1 MEDVDPDWVYTNASR
16 RFATYTNL
24 DPGEYIFK
32 VRGSNNDGIWNN
44 TGTSLKVI
52 IKPPW
57 WQTKLAYFLYIL
69 GIIALT
75 ISAWRFQ
82 IHRLKIRHQMEM
94 NKLRTEKLEEIDRV
108 KSRFFA
114 NISHEFRTPLTLIL
128 SPVRQM
134 LSGEFSGNFKEQY
147 KMIIRSGERLLH
159 LINQLL
165 DLSKLESGKM
175 KLQPTNIDIVR
186 FTNSLCQAFDS
197 LAIRRQIHL
206 KFSAEQEMQEV
217 YLDPEKYQTVINN
230 LLSNAIKA
238 APDGGEV
245 EVDLRFAKQEL
256 QTAGRIHEKKWI
268 SDKFRNNNYEWI
280 QISVSNT
287 GPEIPSDQ
295 LDYIFDRFYQ
305 AGNMYKKDE
314 EGTGIGLAL
323 VKELVELH
331 HGKICIESNSDTK
344 TTFSILLPLGKEH
357 LKPDELTGK
366 NRSKIFSRGPESD
379 ILPDKKEESDRTEIK
394 DHHPKTSILIVEDN
408 ADLRRHICI
417 HMNHAYSIIEA
428 ENGEE
433 GFRLATEKSPEII
446 ISDVMMPVMDGFEFC
461 EKIKTDERTSHIPVI
476 LLTARAGQ
484 EDKIEGL
491 ETGADD
497 YVTKPFDIRELK
509 VRIRNLIEQRRKL
522 MGKFA
527 RNADFLI
534 GNIAST
540 SVDEKFIK
548 RILDIIFK
556 HISEADFHMEDLAE
570 ESGISRS
577 QLHRKI
583 SGVFGQ
589 SPGEFL
595 RTIRLKHG
603 AELLKEKTANISE
616 IAYQVGFD
624 NPANFSTS
632 FRRQFGIP
640 PSEYR
645 KNLHNA

>member
-1 MEDVDPDWVYTNASR
+1 
-16 RFATYTNL
+16 
-24 DPGEYIFK
+24 
-32 VRGSNNDGIWNN
+32 
-44 TGTSLKVI
+44 
-52 IKPPW
+52 
-57 WQTKLAYFLYIL
+57 
-69 GIIALT
+69 
-75 ISAWRFQ
+75 
-82 IHRLKIRHQMEM
+82 
-94 NKLRTEKLEEIDRV
+94 
-108 KSRFFA
+108 
-114 NISHEFRTPLTLIL
+114 
-128 SPVRQM
+128 
-134 LSGEFSGNFKEQY
+134 
-147 KMIIRSGERLLH
+147 
-159 LINQLL
+159 
-165 DLSKLESGKM
+165 
-175 KLQPTNIDIVR
+175 
-186 FTNSLCQAFDS
+186 
-197 LAIRRQIHL
+197 
-206 KFSAEQEMQEV
+206 
-217 YLDPEKYQTVINN
+217 
-230 LLSNAIKA
+230 
-238 APDGGEV
+238 
-245 EVDLRFAKQEL
+245 
-256 QTAGRIHEKKWI
+256 
-268 SDKFRNNNYEWI
+268 
-280 QISVSNT
+280 
-287 GPEIPSDQ
+287 
-295 LDYIFDRFYQ
+295 
-305 AGNMYKKDE
+305 
-314 EGTGIGLAL
+314 
-323 VKELVELH
+323 
-331 HGKICIESNSDTK
+331 
-344 TTFSILLPLGKEH
+344 
-357 LKPDELTGK
+357 
-366 NRSKIFSRGPESD
+366 
-379 ILPDKKEESDRTEIK
+379 
-394 DHHPKTSILIVEDN
+394 
-408 ADLRRHICI
+408 
-417 HMNHAYSIIEA
+417 MNHAYSIIEA